1 MSPLATAFAELGK
14 PEIFGRVSPH
24 DPTVLDSPWFWGSSV
39 LVAALVVL
47 AAYFA
52 ARLHKARL
60 LAAARRDPVYVLM
73 MRLEHL
79 HARADQPAT
88 AFFTELASVLRGAIG
103 LAMGTSATPR
113 TSRELEQLLVGK
125 DCASRARAALAVI
138 KACEDVLFS
147 GAVPADRADIL
158 ARSAAAVREL
168 LPDAD
173 EKLRKGGVGL

>member
-103 LAMGTSATPR
+103 LAAEMSATPR
-113 TSRELEQLLVGK
+113 TARELEQLLVGRA
-125 DCASRARAALAVI
+125 CANRARAALAVVNE
-138 KACEDVLFS
+138 CENVLFS
-147 GAVPADRADIL
+147 VAVPANRADIL